1 MKLGIVLSTR
11 DGDAIAGDTFVQS
24 MQHGEE
30 VGFDWLWFFDTIGR
44 GYLNPD
50 PLGAACAAGA
60 VTKRIEIGTCIVQT
74 PMRNPIEMA
83 HCVLT
88 THTFCQGRF
97 RLGVG
102 ACSTEADFNSLG
114 LDFSQRFSNFA
125 SGLETMQALWR
136 GETVNGMDLTPWPV
150 ALGGPPVQIGSWAG
164 GRWIQIAAERYD
176 GWIGSAVYTTLG
188 ALKIGAARYKSH
200 GGKRAI
206 ATNIQVDLTQSS
218 SGRLSDDDKF
228 DLRCQ
233 PEEAKAR
240 LRMLAECGFDDAIF
254 VIQDH
259 SAANLAALR
268 ELA

>member
-11 DGDAIAGDTFVQS
+11 DGDAIAGDTFIQS
-24 MQHGEE
+24 MQRVEA
-30 VGFDWLWFFDTIGR
+30 VGFDGLWFFDTIGR

-74 PMRNPIEMA
+74 PMRNPIELA
-83 HCVLT
+83 HRVLT
-88 THTFCQGRF
+88 THTLCQGRF
-97 RLGVG
+97 RFGVG
-102 ACSTEADFNSLG
+102 AGSTEADFNSLG
-114 LDFSQRFSNFA
+114 LDFSQRFNNFA
-125 SGLETMQALWR
+125 SGLEAMQALWR
-136 GETVNGMDLTPWPV
+136 GESVN
-150 ALGGPPVQIGSWAG
+150 

-188 ALKIGAARYKSH
+188 TLKTGAARYKSH